1 MSGGKRNRR
10 ETIAAFVDKAHAALD
25 DTDYY
30 AILGVGRD
38 ANIEQLKTS
47 YYKLASQLHPD
58 LHGDWMT
65 AEQRHKLTAV
75 YSRVVEAYKVLAHGE
90 RRAQYNN
97 DMAEGRVR
105 LDADAAAHQKI
116 RRPEDEVPD
125 GAARKFFKLGCD
137 ALHATNG
144 SAAVM
149 NLRMALSMAPGNEV
163 IKTELDKAEK
173 LAESQG
179 DAS

>member
-38 ANIEQLKTS
+38 VNEEQLKSS

-58 LHGDWMT
+58 LHGDWMST
-65 AEQRHKLTAV
+65 EQRRKLTAV
-75 YSRVVEAYKVLAHGE
+75 YSRVVESYRVLIHGE
-90 RRAQYNN
+90 RRAQY
-97 DMAEGRVR
+97 DSDLAGGRVR
-105 LDADAAAHQKI
+105 IDADAAAHQKI
-116 RRPEDEVPD
+116 WRSEDGVPD
-125 GAARKFFKLGCD
+125 GAARKFFKLGCN
-137 ALHATNG
+137 ALHSNNG
-144 SAAVM
+144 NAAVM

-163 IKTELDKAEK
+163 IKTELEKAEK
-173 LAESQG
+173 LVETVGKAP
-179 DAS
+179 

>member
-10 ETIAAFVDKAHAALD
+10 ETIAAFVDKAHAALG

-38 ANIEQLKTS
+38 ANREQLKSS

-65 AEQRHKLTAV
+65 AEQRQKLTAV

-90 RRAQYNN
+90 RRVQYDT
-97 DMAEGRVR
+97 DMADGRVR

-116 RRPEDEVPD
+116 RRPEDDVPD
-125 GAARKFFKLGCD
+125 GAARKFFKLGWN
-137 ALHATNG
+137 ALQAKNG
-144 SAAVM
+144 KAAVM
-149 NLRMALSMAPGNEV
+149 NLRMALSMAPGNDV
-163 IKTELDKAEK
+163 IKVQLDKAEK

-179 DAS
+179 GVS